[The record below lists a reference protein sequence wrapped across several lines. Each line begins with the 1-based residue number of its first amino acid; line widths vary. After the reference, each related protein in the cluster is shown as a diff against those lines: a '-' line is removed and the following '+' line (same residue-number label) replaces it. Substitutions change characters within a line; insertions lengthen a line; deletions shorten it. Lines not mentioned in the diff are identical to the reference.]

1 MAIEIVKTFV
11 VKAPSAAVWG
21 FLTDPQRVA
30 RCMPGAAITDR
41 IDEKT
46 FAGTMAV
53 KVGPVSTSYK
63 GKVVFERLDASA
75 HTAEIVATGQDIRG
89 RGGADLR
96 LTSSV
101 KELSPSET
109 EVTASSKV
117 NITGILAQMGRGM
130 VQDVSDQL
138 FQVFSQRM
146 RAELE
151 PSAHAAAAPDPAPT
165 ASTAPGPA
173 PTASSGRVPIP
184 PAAAPAPSA
193 AAVPVSAGPV
203 TGAPEPLDLGSLGA
217 KVAGRAAGRAVRRP
231 VFWVAVAA
239 AAVLI
244 YLLFR

>member
-11 VKAPSAAVWG
+11 VKAPPAAVWG

-41 IDEKT
+41 IDDKT

-63 GKVVFERLDASA
+63 GKIVFEKLDASA
-75 HTAEIVATGQDIRG
+75 HTAEIVATGQDVRG

-101 KELSPSET
+101 KELSPGET

-151 PSAHAAAAPDPAPT
+151 PG
-165 ASTAPGPA
+165 ASTAAPPPA
-173 PTASSGRVPIP
+173 ARAPAP
-184 PAAAPAPSA
+184 PAAAPTPSA
-193 AAVPVSAGPV
+193 APVAASASPA
-203 TGAPEPLDLGSLGA
+203 TTAPEPLDLGSLGA
-217 KVAGRAAGRAVRRP
+217 KVAGRAAGRTLRRP
-231 VFWVAVAA
+231 AFWVAVAA
-239 AAVLI
+239 AAVLL

>member
-11 VKAPSAAVWG
+11 VKAPAAAVWG

-41 IDEKT
+41 IDDKT

-63 GKVVFERLDASA
+63 GKIVFERVDESA
-75 HTAEIVATGQDIRG
+75 RTAEIVATGQDVRG
-89 RGGADLR
+89 RGGADLH
-96 LTSSV
+96 LTSSI
-101 KELSPSET
+101 KEVAPGET
-109 EVTASSKV
+109 EVTAASKV

-138 FQVFSQRM
+138 FQTFSQRM

-151 PSAHAAAAPDPAPT
+151 P
-165 ASTAPGPA
+165 
-173 PTASSGRVPIP
+173 
-184 PAAAPAPSA
+184 AAPAP
-193 AAVPVSAGPV
+193 
-203 TGAPEPLDLGSLGA
+203 APAQGSREEALDLGSLGA
-217 KVAGRAAGRAVRRP
+217 KVAGRAATRAVQRP
-231 VFWVAVAA
+231 AFWIAAVAVAA
-239 AAVLI
+239 LL

>member
-11 VKAPSAAVWG
+11 VKAPPATVWG

-41 IDEKT
+41 IDDKT
-46 FAGTMAV
+46 YAGTMAV

-63 GKVVFERLDASA
+63 GKIVFERLDAGA
-75 HTAEIVATGQDIRG
+75 HTAEIVATGQDVRG

-96 LTSSV
+96 LTSSI
-101 KELSPSET
+101 KEVAPGET
-109 EVTASSKV
+109 EVTAASKV

-138 FQVFSQRM
+138 FQTFSQRM

-151 PSAHAAAAPDPAPT
+151 PAAAAAPAAPPAPSR
-165 ASTAPGPA
+165 ALDLG
-173 PTASSGRVPIP
+173 
-184 PAAAPAPSA
+184 APAPSEA
-193 AAVPVSAGPV
+193 
-203 TGAPEPLDLGSLGA
+203 LDLGSLGA
-217 KVAGRAAGRAVRRP
+217 KVAGRAARRAARRP
-231 VFWVAVAA
+231 VFWVAVIGV
-239 AAVLI
+239 AVLL

>member
-11 VKAPSAAVWG
+11 VKAPQEAVWG

-41 IDEKT
+41 IDDKT
-46 FAGTMAV
+46 FTGTMAV

-63 GKVVFERLDASA
+63 GKIVFERLDASA
-75 HTAEIVATGQDIRG
+75 HTAEIVATGQDVRG

-96 LTSSV
+96 LTSSI
-101 KELSPSET
+101 KEVSPGET
-109 EVTASSKV
+109 EVTAASKV

-138 FQVFSQRM
+138 FQTFSQRM

-151 PSAHAAAAPDPAPT
+151 PAAGSARAQPPAPR
-165 ASTAPGPA
+165 PGATTGTVPA
-173 PTASSGRVPIP
+173 PP
-184 PAAAPAPSA
+184 APAPSA
-193 AAVPVSAGPV
+193 APVAAAASTA
-203 TGAPEPLDLGSLGA
+203 APEALDLGSLGA

-231 VFWVAVAA
+231 GFWIAVAA
-239 AAVLI
+239 AAVLL

>member
-11 VKAPSAAVWG
+11 VKAPPAAVWG

-75 HTAEIVATGQDIRG
+75 HTAEIVATGQDVKG

-96 LTSSV
+96 LTSSI
-101 KELSPSET
+101 KELSPGET
-109 EVTASSKV
+109 QVTAASKV

-151 PSAHAAAAPDPAPT
+151 PGQNLVSAPAPAAAIPA
-165 ASTAPGPA
+165 
-173 PTASSGRVPIP
+173 
-184 PAAAPAPSA
+184 AAAPAPSA
-193 AAVPVSAGPV
+193 VQVAAAAGPG
-203 TGAPEPLDLGSLGA
+203 TAPPEALDLGSLGA
-217 KVAGRAAGRAVRRP
+217 DAAVRAAGRTVRRP
-231 VFWVAVAA
+231 GFWVAVAA
-239 AAVLI
+239 AAVVL

>member
-11 VKAPSAAVWG
+11 VKAPAAAVWG

-41 IDEKT
+41 IDDKT

-63 GKVVFERLDASA
+63 GKIVFERVDAAA
-75 HTAEIVATGQDIRG
+75 HTAEIVATGQDVRG

-96 LTSSV
+96 LTSSI
-101 KELSPSET
+101 KEVAPGET
-109 EVTASSKV
+109 EVTAASKV

-138 FQVFSQRM
+138 FQTFSQRM

-151 PSAHAAAAPDPAPT
+151 PAAPAAAAVT
-165 ASTAPGPA
+165 ATAAAASSSDARAGPA
-173 PTASSGRVPIP
+173 P
-184 PAAAPAPSA
+184 
-193 AAVPVSAGPV
+193 
-203 TGAPEPLDLGSLGA
+203 GARGEALDLGSLGA
-217 KVAGRAAGRAVRRP
+217 KVAGRAATRA
-231 VFWVAVAA
+231 
-239 AAVLI
+239 
-244 YLLFR
+244 

>member
-1 MAIEIVKTFV
+1 VAIEIVKTFV
-11 VKAPSAAVWG
+11 VKAPPATVWG
-21 FLTDPQRVA
+21 FLIDAQRVA
-30 RCMPGAAITDR
+30 RCMPGAAITAR

-63 GKVVFERLDASA
+63 GKIVFERLDAGA
-75 HTAEIVATGQDIRG
+75 RTAEIVATGQDIRG

-96 LTSSV
+96 LTSSI
-101 KELSPSET
+101 KEVAPGET

-138 FQVFSQRM
+138 FQTFSQRM

-151 PSAHAAAAPDPAPT
+151 PAAT
-165 ASTAPGPA
+165 S
-173 PTASSGRVPIP
+173 
-184 PAAAPAPSA
+184 PAAATPPPAGPSSPSA
-193 AAVPVSAGPV
+193 ATAGSPTAQV
-203 TGAPEPLDLGSLGA
+203 EPLDVGSLGV
-217 KVAGRAAGRAVRRP
+217 KVAGRAAGRVVRRP
-231 VFWVAVAA
+231 TFWIAAVAVAA
-239 AAVLI
+239 LL

>member
-11 VKAPSAAVWG
+11 VKAPPAAVWG

-41 IDEKT
+41 IDDKT
-46 FAGTMAV
+46 YSGTMAV

-63 GKVVFERLDASA
+63 GKIVFERLDEGAR
-75 HTAEIVATGQDIRG
+75 TAEIVATGQDVRG

-96 LTSSV
+96 LTSSI
-101 KELSPSET
+101 KEVAPGET
-109 EVTASSKV
+109 EVTAASKV

-138 FQVFSQRM
+138 FQTFSQRM

-151 PSAHAAAAPDPAPT
+151 P
-165 ASTAPGPA
+165 
-173 PTASSGRVPIP
+173 
-184 PAAAPAPSA
+184 AAPAVASAGTAAPSPSA
-193 AAVPVSAGPV
+193 PAIGAVFPSSPPVRAE
-203 TGAPEPLDLGSLGA
+203 ALDLGSLGA
-217 KVAGRAAGRAVRRP
+217 KVAGRAAGRVVRRP
-231 VFWVAVAA
+231 AFWIAVIAVAG
-239 AAVLI
+239 LL

>member
-11 VKAPSAAVWG
+11 VKAPPASVWS

-41 IDEKT
+41 IDDKT
-46 FAGTMAV
+46 YAGTMAV

-63 GKVVFERLDASA
+63 GKIVFERVDAAA
-75 HTAEIVATGQDIRG
+75 HTAEIVATGQDVRG

-96 LTSSV
+96 LTSSI
-101 KELSPSET
+101 KEVAPGET
-109 EVTASSKV
+109 EVTAASKV

-151 PSAHAAAAPDPAPT
+151 PGAAPA
-165 ASTAPGPA
+165 
-173 PTASSGRVPIP
+173 ASSPPARAPAP
-184 PAAAPAPSA
+184 PAAAPTPSA
-193 AAVPVSAGPV
+193 APVAASAGPA
-203 TGAPEPLDLGSLGA
+203 GALGA

-231 VFWVAVAA
+231 AFWIALAAA
-239 AAVLI
+239 AAVL

>member
-11 VKAPSAAVWG
+11 VKAPQEAVWG

-63 GKVVFERLDASA
+63 GKVVFERLDQSA
-75 HTAEIVATGQDIRG
+75 HTAEIVATGQDVRG

-96 LTSSV
+96 LTSSI
-101 KELSPSET
+101 KEVAPGET
-109 EVTASSKV
+109 EVTAASKV

-130 VQDVSDQL
+130 VQDVSDHL
-138 FQVFSQRM
+138 FQTFSQRM

-151 PSAHAAAAPDPAPT
+151 PAAHSAASP
-165 ASTAPGPA
+165 STA
-173 PTASSGRVPIP
+173 ASQSATPVPVP
-184 PAAAPAPSA
+184 PAPAPSA
-193 AAVPVSAGPV
+193 APAAATAG
-203 TGAPEPLDLGSLGA
+203 TAAPEALDLGSLGA

-231 VFWVAVAA
+231 AFWIAVAA
-239 AAVLI
+239 AAALL